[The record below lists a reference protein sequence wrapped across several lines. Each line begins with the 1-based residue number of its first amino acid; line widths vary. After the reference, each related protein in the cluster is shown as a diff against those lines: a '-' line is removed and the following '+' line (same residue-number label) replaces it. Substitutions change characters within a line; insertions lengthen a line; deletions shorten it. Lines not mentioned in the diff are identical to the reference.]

1 MHPVPWFLAT
11 SPSTHPEMVH
21 RGTLT
26 DLLDRHT
33 DRYRATLVMAPSGFG
48 KTVAVSQWAS
58 RRGRRRPGA
67 VSWVTLSDGVGDI
80 DDLVRAV
87 LTALQHT
94 ARERGDVDFHRGLAA
109 VYDSRSY
116 REAISAIAAVS
127 TIADP
132 EPVTVVVDDFQKAP
146 PLSESELAGLIE
158 HGPSWLRLVLIT
170 TGPVD
175 PNLLRL
181 QVHGRLA
188 TVSAAELGFCVS
200 EIHQAAHLVGH
211 DVDTARAAAIHAS
224 TAGWPAAV
232 RLTLTSGADVPAV
245 DSGAEIMTEYIS
257 TAVLHRLRRELADFV
272 LSTTVCARMD
282 EPLAAVLSGRADA
295 GRLIAECLSAGLFL
309 ERFDERPAGHAVYQ
323 WHSMFVTHCQAI
335 LRSREPDRWRNL
347 NRRAARTLADADPVA
362 AVDHAIRGDDAALAH
377 DIIAGHWLELLLQSR
392 SAALDALCGR
402 LIAAFGEHPEVLMVR
417 ACCRSLGGDNVG
429 AATQFDRAG
438 ALPLSSPDT
447 SRRLRFIADLSRV
460 LLSDDE
466 QQMSEA
472 VERAEAVLTDRSV
485 VGPRVYACTLFV
497 LGWAKSR
504 LRHGSDRGSELLTA
518 AVNECSAMG
527 LTELAARARQNQALA
542 TAHAGDFDRAVSLL
556 DHGDTDSRGEPAV
569 WLAHD
574 GAGIQRFTSG
584 WVNFWRGN
592 LAAAR
597 VDFTAVSGS
606 VGAGYPDLACQML
619 GFTVATMAD
628 HGALR
633 TAEAAVARMADTDT
647 HGVPW
652 SSYRTSAQARLSELR
667 GQHSAA
673 LELARPLAGKLNQP
687 MVAAVMSGMCRR
699 LGDPELARRFADIAA
714 RQGLPDYLRAYGLL
728 TLTLLDAERATNDLI
743 HERLEDVFAH
753 AAPQQVRYPFV
764 DNNDALCRQLLAAH
778 VPLSAY
784 RDFAEDCLLLCERT
798 ASVDAT
804 GTEGLT
810 SREREVLALMRTP
823 MTTGDIA
830 ARLSVSVNTLK
841 THQRA
846 IYRKLG
852 VTNRREAVGYR

>member
-48 KTVAVSQWAS
+48 KTVAVSQWAA

-94 ARERGDVDFHRGLAA
+94 ARERGDIDFHRGLAA
-109 VYDSRSY
+109 VYGSRSY
-116 REAISAIAAVS
+116 REAVAAVA

-132 EPVTVVVDDFQKAP
+132 EPVTVVIDDLQKAP

-158 HGPSWLRLVLIT
+158 HGPSWLRLILIT

-188 TVSAAELGFCVS
+188 TVSAAELGFGVP
-200 EIHQAAHLVGH
+200 EIHEAAHLVGH
-211 DVDTARAAAIHAS
+211 DIDAARATAIHAA

-245 DSGAEIMTEYIS
+245 DSGAEVMTEYIS
-257 TAVLHRLRRELADFV
+257 TAVLNRLRRELADFV

-295 GRLIAECLSAGLFL
+295 GRLITECVSAGLFL
-309 ERFDERPAGHAVYQ
+309 ERFDGHGAEHAVYQ
-323 WHSMFVTHCQAI
+323 WHSMFVAHCQAI
-335 LRSREPDRWRNL
+335 LRRREPERWRNL
-347 NRRAARTLADADPVA
+347 NRRAARALADDDPVA
-362 AVDHAIRGDDAALAH
+362 AVDHAIRGDDAALAQ
-377 DIIAGHWLELLLQSR
+377 DIVAEHWLELLLQSR
-392 SAALDALCGR
+392 SAALDTLCGR
-402 LIAAFGEHPEVLMVR
+402 IIEAFGEHSEVLMIR
-417 ACCRSLGGDNVG
+417 ACCRSLGGDSVG
-429 AATQFDRAG
+429 AALQFDRG
-438 ALPLSSPDT
+438 DALPSSPDT
-447 SRRLRFIADLSRV
+447 SRRLCFIADLSRV

-472 VERAEAVLTDRSV
+472 VERAEGVLTDRSV

-504 LRHGSDRGSELLTA
+504 LRHGADRGSELLTA

-556 DHGDTDSRGEPAV
+556 RHSDTGSDTEPAV

-584 WVNFWRGN
+584 WVDFWRGS
-592 LAAAR
+592 LATAR
-597 VDFTAVSGS
+597 ADFTAVSGS

-619 GFTVATMAD
+619 AFTVATMAD

-673 LELARPLAGKLNQP
+673 LALARPLAGKLNQP

-714 RQGLPDYLRAYGLL
+714 GHGLPDYLRTYGLL
-728 TLTLLDAERATNDLI
+728 TLTLLDAERATTDLI

-784 RDFAEDCLLLCERT
+784 RDFAEDCLLLCERA

-804 GTEGLT
+804 GTARLT
-810 SREREVLALMRTP
+810 SREREVLAFMRTP

-852 VTNRREAVGYR
+852 VANRRQAVGYH